1 MTAPAGPGRRE
12 RKRGKTLDHL
22 ASTAFRLFEAN
33 GYEAVT
39 MEQIAA
45 AADVAKGTLYN
56 HFAVKEALLAHWIH
70 AELALHI
77 EQLAEEIDHR
87 KGFAQQMQLVL
98 DASTKWCEM
107 HRHYLPHYLRF
118 RFIAIDAG
126 AIDNRDA
133 GHSDIIHAFE
143 AAITK
148 GMQAGE
154 IRDDLPAAHL
164 ASLFHYLHLAALMR
178 WLTLPGLRLEDE
190 YAAAVDLFL
199 NGARRVVG
207 QG

>member
-1 MTAPAGPGRRE
+1 MTAPAEPGRRE
-12 RKRGKTLDHL
+12 RKRTKTLDHL

-33 GYEAVT
+33 GYDAVT

-56 HFAVKEALLAHWIH
+56 HFPVKEALLAHWIH
-70 AELALHI
+70 AELALHV
-77 EQLAEEIDHR
+77 EQLVEEIGR
-87 KGFAQQMQLVL
+87 MEGFARQMQLVL

-107 HRHYLPHYLRF
+107 HRNYLPHYLRF
-118 RFIAIDAG
+118 RFVALDAG
-126 AIDNRDA
+126 AIDSRDL

-143 AAITK
+143 AAIAK

-154 IRDDLPAAHL
+154 LRDDLPVAHL
-164 ASLFHYLHLAALMR
+164 ASLFQYLHLAVLMR

-190 YAAAVDLFL
+190 YAATVDLFL
-199 NGARRVVG
+199 NGARRVAG